1 MAVKAIFVGI
11 NRYLDP
17 AIPELGGARRDAMA
31 LWALFTDTIEGL
43 AARRLVDEEA
53 THSEVSDA
61 IVGTLKG
68 ALEDDVIVITFA
80 GHGSPDG
87 RLLLSD
93 TDATDLPGTALPMTA
108 LADAFKGTRAR
119 TVLCILDCCFSG
131 QAPARV
137 FETEARPRNAFAL
150 DGVVGEGRILLAA
163 CATSEAAWE
172 QPGTG
177 HGLLTHATIEALSK
191 ENGETVSFPEV
202 AGEIIRL
209 TRVEAERIGV
219 TQTPVFL
226 GSVQGGLVF
235 PVLKRGD
242 NFAAAFPAMSVQHL
256 SGSFSE
262 LAEQGF
268 PPEIVDQWTADFPDG
283 LNPLQLKAVNEHG
296 VLDGGSLLV
305 VAPTSSG
312 KTLIGELA
320 AIQAVIAGKKAAFLV
335 PYRALVNEKF
345 EDFSHRYGSA
355 GLRVVRCSGDASD
368 GVGPVLSGRYDIGF
382 FTFETFLNMA
392 LGSPRLLNQVGLVVL
407 DEGQFITDPGRG
419 ITVELIFSLLLRA
432 RGARH

>member
-11 NRYLDP
+11 DRYLDP
-17 AIPELGGARRDAMA
+17 AIPELGGARRDASA

-61 IVGTLKG
+61 ILGTMEG
-68 ALEDDVIVITFA
+68 AQEDDVIVITFA

-93 TDATDLPGTALPMTA
+93 TDATNLPGTALPMTA
-108 LADAFKGTRAR
+108 LADAFKGTGAR

-150 DGVVGEGRILLAA
+150 DGIAGEGRILLAA
-163 CATSEAAWE
+163 CATNESAWE

-177 HGLLTHATIEALSK
+177 HGLLTQATIEALSN

-209 TRVEAERIGV
+209 TRVGAERMGV

-226 GSVQGGLVF
+226 GTVQGGLVF

-242 NFAAAFPAMSVQHL
+242 NFAAAFPAMSVQNL
-256 SGSFSE
+256 SGPFSE
-262 LAEQGF
+262 LVEQGF
-268 PPEIVDQWTADFPDG
+268 PPEIVEQWTAAFPGG
-283 LNPLQLKAVNEHG
+283 LNPLQLKAVNKHG

-320 AIQAVIAGKKAAFLV
+320 AIQAVIAGT
-335 PYRALVNEKF
+335 
-345 EDFSHRYGSA
+345 
-355 GLRVVRCSGDASD
+355 RV
-368 GVGPVLSGRYDIGF
+368 
-382 FTFETFLNMA
+382 
-392 LGSPRLLNQVGLVVL
+392 
-407 DEGQFITDPGRG
+407 
-419 ITVELIFSLLLRA
+419 
-432 RGARH
+432 